1 MTAAVGDGAGGAL
14 AEGPGASGRGAPGAR
29 WAWPILLAS
38 AVLEA
43 VWANALSASAGFT
56 VIAPSVLFLVTVVAS
71 TVGLGIAM
79 RHIPTGTAY
88 AVWTS
93 VGTVLT
99 VAYAAATGNE
109 ELSWLKVVFLAAIIG
124 CVVGLKRLDASAPFD
139 ELREPI
145 PGR

>member
-56 VIAPSVLFLVTVVAS
+56 VLALGRNAELV
-71 TVGLGIAM
+71 
-79 RHIPTGTAY
+79 
-88 AVWTS
+88 
-93 VGTVLT
+93 
-99 VAYAAATGNE
+99 AA
-109 ELSWLKVVFLAAIIG
+109 LAAECGAVPLIADVRDTAAIMAGIG
-124 CVVGLKRLDASAPFD
+124 DHAIDILVNNAGIGYFGSVEESEVRLTSS
-139 ELREPI
+139 
-145 PGR
+145 

>member
-99 VAYAAATGNE
+99 VVYSVAMGHE
-109 ELSWLKVVFLAAIIG
+109 SISWLKALFLACIVG
-124 CVVGLKRLDASAPFD
+124 CVVGLKRLDSHAS
-139 ELREPI
+139 R
-145 PGR
+145 GRG